1 MRPQAKPRL
10 GGRRKRKKKKKP
22 SHDPSYFG
30 LNAHYNHGE
39 VGVSEEGEFD
49 YPNREDEPAH
59 RHQTTLPVRK
69 GRRKKRKRQGAPRR
83 RRQRRYKCTRETY
96 EVQEGRGEGG
106 DVNDDDSNLNYQ
118 KEEEEDIY
126 EYVPKE
132 GDFIEELKCGTE
144 KHHDCKIC
152 AIRWLRSS
160 EYNDVP
166 SHIWKEID
174 KEMESAIRIGRVEE
188 MAQEM
193 YKYYRDE
200 MKYYGGAYEEYS
212 GGKKMP
218 HIDVNSL
225 EEHYQKN
232 HSNSITIFIF
242 QRIRIMTN
250 LNDDLLLTEGR
261 ININDGPKVMNPL
274 TGQITGRRQT
284 IKHYDPKVVKQ
295 YQDRNDKIINTCLK
309 AQQVLNRDDAS
320 KESNLLDDVFG
331 GPGSRIRKK
340 KKRGRRR

>member
-1 MRPQAKPRL
+1 MRPRIKPRL
-10 GGRRKRKKKKKP
+10 ALRKRKKKKKKP

-30 LNAHYNHGE
+30 LNSNYAPVNEAGI
-39 VGVSEEGEFD
+39 SEEEQDD
-49 YPNREDEPAH
+49 YPKRQEEPVS
-59 RHQTTLPVRK
+59 RRQTKLPTK
-69 GRRKKRKRQGAPRR
+69 GRRKKRKKQGAPRKRNR
-83 RRQRRYKCTRETY
+83 RRYRYTRETH
-96 EVQEGRGEGG
+96 EVQEGGEAP
-106 DVNDDDSNLNYQ
+106 NDDSNLNY
-118 KEEEEDIY
+118 KNEEEEGVY

-132 GDFIEELKCGTE
+132 YDFIEGLKCGTK
-144 KHHDCKIC
+144 KHSDCKIC
-152 AIRWLRSS
+152 SIRWLRSNK
-160 EYNDVP
+160 YNEVP
-166 SHIWKEID
+166 SYIWKEID
-174 KEMESAIRIGRVEE
+174 KEMESAIRIGQVEE
-188 MAQEM
+188 MAQVM
-193 YKYYRDE
+193 YDYYRDE

-218 HIDVNSL
+218 RIDVESL

-232 HSNSITIFIF
+232 HSNSLTTFIF

-261 ININDGPKVMNPL
+261 INIDDGPKIVNPL
-274 TGQITGRRQT
+274 TGQITSRRQT
-284 IKHYDPKVVKQ
+284 IKHYDPKIVKQ
-295 YQDRNDKIINTCLK
+295 YQDRNDKVINTCLK